1 MTRPR
6 TTVGKRNVQQQKREK
21 AQAKQER
28 RAARRLESTE
38 PDTPGVDVT
47 ETELLDQLASLHAA
61 VERTAMSPEEFEQ
74 RRELIRRQLEQL
86 ERRGS

>member
-6 TTVGKRNVQQQKREK
+6 TTVGKRNVQQHKREK

-38 PDTPGVDVT
+38 SETPGVDLT
-47 ETELLDQLASLHAA
+47 EAELIDQLASLHAE
-61 VERTAMSPEEFEQ
+61 VEKTTVSPEEFEQ